1 MYCWL
6 SWKNTCPGILSQ
18 PAKGHLTVNQ
28 IVPAALLFEYR
39 FRVPACPGPSRRK
52 TGRLLKLSRMA
63 ALPVLSTLDGRQ
75 PFSTLSAGWNTN
87 GLGVVITV
95 RGRTQPLTGDRNR
108 PEDSD
113 CVELWIDTRPVG
125 TVHRATGYCH
135 RLACLPSDESENGAP
150 SAVSLAIPQQREIRA
165 DMQTRHIQLRV
176 HSHKS
181 GYDMEVWIPDSQLYG
196 YRQIDELRQ
205 LGFYSLVRDTELG
218 EQPLTIT
225 DEFPFAGDPSL
236 WVNLELTDE

>member
-1 MYCWL
+1 M
-6 SWKNTCPGILSQ
+6 
-18 PAKGHLTVNQ
+18 NQ

-39 FRVPACPGPSRRK
+39 FRVPACPDPSRTK

-63 ALPVLSTLDGRQ
+63 QLPVLSIIDGRQ
-75 PFSTLSAGWNTN
+75 TYSTLSAGWNAN
-87 GLGVVITV
+87 GLGIVISV
-95 RGRTQPLTGDRNR
+95 RGRTQPLTGDPNR
-108 PEDSD
+108 LEDSD

-135 RLACLPSDESENGAP
+135 RLACLPRDHSASGAP
-150 SAVSLAIPQQREIRA
+150 SAVSLAIPQQREVRA
-165 DMQTRHIQLRV
+165 DMQTRYIQLRV
-176 HSHKS
+176 HLRKG
-181 GYDMEVWIPDSQLYG
+181 GYDMEVWIPESQLYG
-196 YRQIDELRQ
+196 YRQMDELRQ

-225 DEFPFAGDPSL
+225 DEFPFAWDPSL